1 VPHCLL
7 SAREDWE
14 AFMASEMILVVVAA
28 GIVASAV
35 VGMLNNGR
43 FF

>member
-1 VPHCLL
+1 
-7 SAREDWE
+7 
-14 AFMASEMILVVVAA
+14 MASEMILLVVAT

>member
-1 VPHCLL
+1 MRAKYGAKIR
-7 SAREDWE
+7 SAV
-14 AFMASEMILVVVAA
+14 MISEMILIVVAT

-35 VGMLNNGR
+35 VGLLNEGR

>member
-1 VPHCLL
+1 
-7 SAREDWE
+7 
-14 AFMASEMILVVVAA
+14 MISEMILIVVAT

-35 VGMLNNGR
+35 VGLLNEGR

>member
-1 VPHCLL
+1 
-7 SAREDWE
+7 
-14 AFMASEMILVVVAA
+14 MISEMILVVVAT
-28 GIVASAV
+28 GIIASAI